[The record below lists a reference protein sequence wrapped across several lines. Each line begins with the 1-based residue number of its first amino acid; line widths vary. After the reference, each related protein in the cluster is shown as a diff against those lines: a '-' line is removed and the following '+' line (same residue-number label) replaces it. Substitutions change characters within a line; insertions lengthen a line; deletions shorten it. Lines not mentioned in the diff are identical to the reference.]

1 MFFEVNCALRRRS
14 RRGLDRR
21 FAMLLGC
28 RALSASR
35 DLTRMLSIRVYG
47 YDEVIVE
54 VGNDMADRVTMMVK
68 ASKALKRII
77 PEVLL

>member
-1 MFFEVNCALRRRS
+1 
-14 RRGLDRR
+14 
-21 FAMLLGC
+21 
-28 RALSASR
+28 
-35 DLTRMLSIRVYG
+35 MLSIRVYG